1 VGVELPHTGGCGC
14 GTVRYEIGAPLVS
27 AVYCHCTRCQRR
39 TGSAAAASAYIEP
52 GSLRLLSGEEHVR
65 SWQPEGGWQKLF
77 CGACGSALFTRE
89 PESGEI
95 KSVRLGSFDRDPGI
109 RPSVRQFVAYAAP
122 WETIPDDGLP
132 RFHERAP

>member
-14 GTVRYEIGAPLVS
+14 GAVRYEISAPLVR

-52 GSLRLLSGEEHVR
+52 GSLRLLRGEEHVR
-65 SWQPEGGWQKLF
+65 SWQPEGGWEKLF
-77 CGACGSALFTRE
+77 CGACGSALFTRD
-89 PESGEI
+89 PEIGEI
-95 KSVRLGSFDRDPGI
+95 KSVRLGSFDRDPEI

-122 WETIPDDGLP
+122 WEPIPDDGLP
-132 RFHERAP
+132 RFDERAP